1 MRRKK
6 SRIVVATA
14 IVALAQALPVL
25 VVLSA
30 QSPQEKKPVP
40 SDSVRVSVAGCSKGY
55 VFTASHNM
63 PDVVSSLDIPAG
75 MHLRMNGPKKV
86 IDAIGAYKES
96 MIQITG
102 IMKKGQY
109 GPGGVAI
116 GGVRIAPGPSP
127 GAGGSFADP
136 AASQVQ
142 IDVEGWSPVL
152 GTCPAK

>member
-1 MRRKK
+1 MREKK
-6 SRIVVATA
+6 SRILVATV
-14 IVALAQALPVL
+14 IVALAQALL
-25 VVLSA
+25 LTVVSA
-30 QSPQEKKPVP
+30 QAPQEKKPVP

-55 VFTASHNM
+55 VFTANHNM

-86 IDAIGAYKES
+86 IDAIDAYKGS

-116 GGVRIAPGPSP
+116 GGVRIAPGASP
-127 GAGGSFADP
+127 TGGSSFADP
-136 AASQVQ
+136 AGGQVQ

>member
-1 MRRKK
+1 
-6 SRIVVATA
+6 
-14 IVALAQALPVL
+14 
-25 VVLSA
+25 
-30 QSPQEKKPVP
+30 
-40 SDSVRVSVAGCSKGY
+40 VRVSIAGCTKGY
-55 VFTASHNM
+55 VFTANHNM

-86 IDAIGAYKES
+86 IDAIDAYKDS

-116 GGVRIAPGPSP
+116 GGVRIAPGPSS
-127 GAGGSFADP
+127 GGGPSFADP
-136 AASQVQ
+136 AAGQIQ

-152 GTCPAK
+152 GTCPSK

>member
-1 MRRKK
+1 MRN
-6 SRIVVATA
+6 RIAVATA
-14 IVALAQALPVL
+14 IVVLAEAFAVVSAQA
-25 VVLSA
+25 
-30 QSPQEKKPVP
+30 PQEKKPVP
-40 SDSVRVSVAGCSKGY
+40 SDSVRVSVAGCSKALRA
-55 VFTASHNM
+55 FTANHNM

-86 IDAIGAYKES
+86 INAIDAYKDS

-116 GGVRIAPGPSP
+116 GGVRLAPGPSP
-127 GAGGSFADP
+127 GAAGFADP
-136 AASQVQ
+136 AAGQVQ